1 MQTSGRGRLKHPSA
15 SGNSAIDPLWRHIYK
30 EPVDRKLREP
40 RGVEFYT
47 KAFFVALAIFV
58 GYGLLL
64 ILQPFAGSMAWAIF
78 LAFILKPLH
87 RWLSRRL
94 GNRPGYS
101 AGIITSLTPFVL
113 LIPLTGLGVTFAD
126 QARGLITYLQERNLK
141 LDGSILLQL
150 EQYPIIGPVAR
161 LAREELSVSAADIQE
176 WITRAAE
183 ALLRNVASV
192 GGGVVLSALGTLV
205 GFFFMLFL
213 LFFFL
218 RDGVHV
224 RPAATADP
232 GARGASRAA
241 LRSPRECH
249 ARRVLRHRTD
259 GAGSGRPGRDRI
271 CHRRAAVARGV
282 RRARGGSRAASRGRC
297 GHRVDSGGV
306 VSVRLRPLEVGV
318 FMLVWGLIV
327 STSDNFLRPILV
339 SRYAPVSAFTVFV
352 GVVGGIG
359 AFGTIGIVVGPGI
372 PGAGRRHHAVLRREG
387 IAPNKRNSTRRR
399 RCRRRNRASRNPR
412 VRIGDIPHF
421 RCHVFAGR
429 RVSFR

>member
-1 MQTSGRGRLKHPSA
+1 
-15 SGNSAIDPLWRHIYK
+15 
-30 EPVDRKLREP
+30 
-40 RGVEFYT
+40 VEFYT
-47 KAFFVALAIFV
+47 KAFFVGVAILI
-58 GYGLLL
+58 GYILVLV
-64 ILQPFAGSMAWAIF
+64 LQPFAGSMAWAVF

-87 RWLSRRL
+87 RWLTRKL

-113 LIPLTGLGVTFAD
+113 LIPLTGLGVSFAN
-126 QARGLITYLQERNLK
+126 QARGLIGYLQDRNLH

-150 EQYPIIGPVAR
+150 EQYPVIGPVAR

-218 RDGVHV
+218 RDGAKMFDQLQRLIPVPEDHREQLFDHLASV
-224 RPAATADP
+224 TRGVFYGIGLTALVQ
-232 GARGASRAA
+232 GLMVGI
-241 LRSPRECH
+241 
-249 ARRVLRHRTD
+249 
-259 GAGSGRPGRDRI
+259 GF
-271 CHRRAAVARGV
+271 AVAGLPSPVVFGV
-282 RRARGGSRAASRGRC
+282 LAAILALLPAGGAAIVWIPAVLYLGAT
-297 GHRVDSGGV
+297 GHWTMAMFMLGWGV
-306 VSVRLRPLEVGV
+306 V
-318 FMLVWGLIV
+318 I

-359 AFGTIGIVVGPGI
+359 AFGTIGIVVGPVFLALVAAI
-372 PGAGRRHHAVLRREG
+372 LQYFDEKV
-387 IAPNKRNSTRRR
+387 IAPNKRKLD
-399 RCRRRNRASRNPR
+399 AQAQVPPPKP
-412 VRIGDIPHF
+412 GL
-421 RCHVFAGR
+421 
-429 RVSFR
+429 

>member
-1 MQTSGRGRLKHPSA
+1 MTMQTSGRGGLKHPSA

-30 EPVDRKLREP
+30 ETVDRKLREP

-87 RWLSRRL
+87 GWLSRRL

-101 AGIITSLTPFVL
+101 AGIITTLTPFVV
-113 LIPLTGLGVTFAD
+113 LIPLTGLGVSFAN
-126 QARGLITYLQERNLK
+126 QARGLISYLQERNLK

-161 LAREELSVSAADIQE
+161 LAREELSVSASDIQE

-218 RDGVHV
+218 RDGAHMFDRLQRLIPVPEEHREQLFDHLASV
-224 RPAATADP
+224 TRGVFYGIGLTALVQGVLVGIGFAIAGLP
-232 GARGASRAA
+232 
-241 LRSPRECH
+241 SPVVFG
-249 ARRVLRHRTD
+249 VL
-259 GAGSGRPGRDRI
+259 
-271 CHRRAAVARGV
+271 AAVLALLP
-282 RRARGGSRAASRGRC
+282 AGGAAIVWIPAVLYLFAS
-297 GHRVDSGGV
+297 GHWK
-306 VSVRLRPLEVGV
+306 LAV
-318 FMLVWGLIV
+318 FMLVWGFIV

-359 AFGTIGIVVGPGI
+359 AFGTIGIVVGPVFLALAAAI
-372 PGAGRRHHAVLRREG
+372 LQYFDEKV
-387 IAPNKRNSTRRR
+387 IAPNKPKLD
-399 RCRRRNRASRNPR
+399 AQ
-412 VRIGDIPHF
+412 
-421 RCHVFAGR
+421 A
-429 RVSFR
+429 